1 MQVDFQEL
9 VCKKSLIFS
18 KQSNGKYLLS
28 YRNTNLDLK
37 NIGLVNN
44 IFVNGYILYL
54 YMNMIANESI
64 AAPDYITNN
73 VYY

>member
-54 YMNMIANESI
+54 YMNMTANESI